1 MLLIGPPGSGKTT
14 QVLAE
19 FEVSLA
25 AGERARL
32 IVPTASMATHLLHE
46 MARRGGAVA
55 GRPVLSLEDF
65 VESLTPQCQE
75 LSPAAHV
82 LLAGHALRNT
92 NPSEFGAVA
101 AYPGFHRRFVEAV
114 EEFWAAGKSGRDV
127 ARLPAGPFGRPF
139 AAAMT
144 EYERLLAKAGAVHRA
159 ERLRLAA
166 VALPASRPGPLFFD
180 GFFNFTPVELELL
193 RAARD
198 AAPRLIVTLPAALPG
213 LDLPETRLDR
223 VWRPAPAPVIVR
235 APSPEREIEDIA
247 GRILRDHEQTS
258 RPFHQYGI
266 ILRSPEVYEPILA
279 VVFERFGIPFRSR
292 RSERLTEHAEL
303 PQVEDRIPAATV
315 LQWRSVAQARQAWEQ
330 AQSEAKQLSRLMGTG
345 LPETLEAVLRLTE
358 CRAPDRRR
366 NVVQVL
372 SVYEARQ
379 WELPV
384 VFVCGLV
391 ERQFPRHHGQNLL
404 FDDGVRR
411 GLEMLG
417 VRLRTSDEREIEE
430 HFLFELAS
438 TRATEQLYLTYPT
451 HSEAGSETLRSFFLA
466 PDAAGDTPA
475 RAVRVREPRPAWRP
489 NPGRLSDPAL
499 LEALAQR
506 HEHFAPTAL
515 ERYVQCPFLFF
526 AERTLRLQEPAP
538 APEDL
543 VTNALWQGTIIHRT
557 IARWAAAGGGPIGP
571 VFEAVFAEM
580 CEHERVQLNF
590 RAEARKMALAADLE
604 RFAAAELA
612 RPRPAGFRPG
622 APETTFEYTV
632 EEGVERPFRVT
643 GRIDRYDVSDD
654 GAVVVVDYKYSRPD
668 RIQRLW
674 KDHVDG
680 VRVQAP
686 LYLLGLERQRGL
698 RPAGMVLYGLRNE
711 PSRKGWL
718 LAGIAPADAELDLR
732 PPEQFRA
739 LLERAERRTLEIVG
753 EIRCGHVEVQPR
765 DRQVCREFC
774 AFRNVCRINV

>member
-14 QVLAE
+14 RVLAE
-19 FEVSLA
+19 LEAALA
-25 AGERARL
+25 SGERARL
-32 IVPTASMATHLLHE
+32 IVPTSSMATHLLHE
-46 MARRGGAVA
+46 MARRAGAVA
-55 GRPVLSLEDF
+55 GRPVLSIADF
-65 VESLTPQCQE
+65 VESLTPQCSE
-75 LSPAAHV
+75 LSPASRI
-82 LLAGHALRNT
+82 LLAGHALRNA
-92 NPSEFGAVA
+92 SEFGVVST
-101 AYPGFHRRFVEAV
+101 YPGFHHRFLEAV

-144 EYERLLAKAGAVHRA
+144 EYEQLLVKAGAVHRA

-166 VALPASRPGPLFFD
+166 AALAATNPGPLFFD

-193 RAARD
+193 RAAREV
-198 AAPRLIVTLPAALPG
+198 IVTLPAALPG
-213 LDLPETRLDR
+213 LDLPETRLEH
-223 VWRPAPAPVIVR
+223 VWRPTPAPVVIR

-247 GRILRDHEQTS
+247 GRLLRDHDETGRS
-258 RPFHQYGI
+258 FHQYGI

-292 RSERLTEHAEL
+292 
-303 PQVEDRIPAATV
+303 PQTPPQICGGVLEDRVPPATV
-315 LQWRSVAQARQAWEQ
+315 LQWRGLAQAQRASELAQA
-330 AQSEAKQLSRLMGTG
+330 EAAQLSRLMGTP
-345 LPETLEAVLRLTE
+345 LAETLEAVLRLTE

-404 FDDGVRR
+404 FSDGVRQR
-411 GLEMLG
+411 LEMLG
-417 VRLRTSDEREIEE
+417 VRLRTSEEKEAEER
-430 HFLFELAS
+430 FLFELAC
-438 TRATEQLYLTYPT
+438 TRATEQLYVTYPA
-451 HSEAGSETLRSFFLA
+451 HSESGGETLRSFFLA
-466 PDAAGDTPA
+466 GDAAGDIPA
-475 RAVRVREPRPAWRP
+475 RAVRVREPRPAWQP
-489 NPGRLSDPAL
+489 NPGRLTDPAL

-506 HEHFAPTAL
+506 HERFAPTAL

-526 AERTLRLQEPAP
+526 AERTLRLQGPP
-538 APEDL
+538 PDPEDL
-543 VTNALWQGTIIHRT
+543 VTDALWQGTIIHRT
-557 IARWAAAGGGPIGP
+557 IARWAGAVGGPIGP
-571 VFEAVFAEM
+571 VFETVFAEM
-580 CEHERVQLNF
+580 CALEGVQLNF

-604 RFAAAELA
+604 RFAAAELE

-622 APETTFEYTV
+622 APETSFEYTV
-632 EEGVERPFRVT
+632 EEGIERPFRVT

-654 GAVVVVDYKYSRPD
+654 GAVVVVDYKYSAKQ

-674 KDHVDG
+674 EEHVDG

-718 LAGIAPADAELDLR
+718 LAGSAAADAELDLR
-732 PPEQFRA
+732 PAEEFRA
-739 LLERAERRTLEIVG
+739 LLDRAEQTTLKIVG
-753 EIRCGHVEVQPR
+753 EIRSGHVEVKPR
-765 DRQVCREFC
+765 ERLVCREFC
-774 AFRNVCRINV
+774 AYRKVCRIIV